1 MSKPQKSK
9 PAKLDKTFVYVSCK
23 APTGILA
30 TNGDDKDAPGYLKV
44 LIKGANEGKF
54 NPRNGMFT
62 STTVGGFGLTEVP
75 FAFWSE
81 WAEKNKAFVESYKAK
96 KLLAVHDSRDEADAW
111 RIENADSVSGF
122 EPLDPNKMPKGL
134 EAAPIGAS
142 VE

>member
-1 MSKPQKSK
+1 MSKKPQK
-9 PAKLDKTFVYVSCK
+9 PAKLDRTFAYVSCK
-23 APTGILA
+23 APLGILA
-30 TNGDDKDAPGYLKV
+30 EIGNKGDVGYRKV

-54 NPRNGMFT
+54 NPRTGQFT

-75 FAFWSE
+75 LDFWRDWS
-81 WAEKNKAFVESYKAK
+81 ASNASFVEQYKAG
-96 KLLAVHDSRDEADAW
+96 KLLAEHESRDEADAW